1 MLSPSSNQI
10 QLPFGQIQ
18 CANCNNVLLENEM
31 FGHPFFFVFPFLSC
45 TYSVLFKFMCLFI
58 YSNIRIQKS
67 N

>member
-31 FGHPFFFVFPFLSC
+31 FGHPFFFLSFLF
-45 TYSVLFKFMCLFI
+45 YRVLIQFYLNLCVCL
-58 YSNIRIQKS
+58 SIQI
-67 N
+67 